1 MYITFPL
8 LNHTPTRIFS
18 CSIQRIRDMYI
29 RQLIRTKKAKT
40 EESLNNTGSSVV
52 AAAGTP
58 QRSTGDTLHT
68 YTPLNTCACDVHVL
82 VYMYCRCCQ
91 FNEKSNKIISKT
103 VRYDQAVHFTCPG
116 NPVSCMYE
124 LTSSVLF
131 FHSYLVLTLFLYMY
145 VFQ

>member
-1 MYITFPL
+1 MYTL
-8 LNHTPTRIFS
+8 LYHTPTRIFS
-18 CSIQRIRDMYI
+18 CCIRCIRDMYI

-58 QRSTGDTLHT
+58 QRSTGEYTAH
-68 YTPLNTCACDVHVL
+68 TPLSTCACDVHVL

-91 FNEKSNKIISKT
+91 FNEKSNKIISET
-103 VRYDQAVHFTCPG
+103 VRYDQAVHLTCPG

-124 LTSSVLF
+124 PTSSVLF